1 MFQHKANEQAFL
13 TTSQSQDCRFL
24 LPGYGRPLDFYPVEK
39 NIYGVESRSMFPSA
53 LDDRDIE
60 NGYTELPVQTLRE
73 QAMVDV
79 MEDLTDIPEWWK
91 KIHDSNTAKEWKDTA
106 LKKGTDITDNMAEW
120 IIEELKFKAMIY
132 EVNHAVA
139 LYNGDITK
147 SDTNVPSSIIEE
159 LRGATAILEINDPDL
174 QFYQPGSLSKQR
186 DLLGMALYPLIYGK
200 SRILPDKLIGLDE
213 ALRHAGQGETI
224 PIPQE
229 TGITRED
236 IAWRVSERSDIK
248 VRPYSRNFQVL
259 PTDWELGDDGKW
271 HITTYINN
279 LHPVKHRK
287 IYDLIE
293 RAFNCLI
300 PQWNMTMTPLKDMLH
315 SRARIEYHKAEYYPV
330 SKEVL
335 DRAPQIKDRE
345 AQSEFDERVE
355 KWRMEHFRSIQPD
368 VETFIPWAVPH
379 CMMSKLPEDLPAPV
393 RIEQSVNLNNNYKE
407 RGLQVV
413 TRLMGV
419 DLTPDDPYYQTD
431 WHVEGQMNEH
441 ICAAAFLTYDSDNM
455 EEPSMEFRNI
465 VDVDAL
471 TAVEHDPND
480 FIWLKQVFGLENGE
494 PAIQHS
500 GSIRCRMGRVVMFP
514 STVQHRLTKFE
525 LKDKTKAGSTRAL
538 VFYLVD
544 PNIRIISTAN
554 IPPQRL
560 DWTLN
565 DKAAEGE
572 DLKSA
577 MAKLALDN
585 KDKKGDM
592 AMSLTEALKIRED
605 SLNELIEFMRY
616 QHVAFESKVL
626 ML

>member
-1 MFQHKANEQAFL
+1 MFQHNANEQAFL

-39 NIYGVESRSMFPSA
+39 DIYGVESRSMFPSA

-60 NGYTELPVQTLRE
+60 IGYTELPVQTLRE
-73 QAMVDV
+73 KAMVDV
-79 MEDLTDIPEWWK
+79 MEDLTDIPGWWN
-91 KIHDSNTAKEWKDTA
+91 KIHDFNTAKEWKDMA
-106 LKKGTDITDNMAEW
+106 LKKGTDITENMAEW
-120 IIEELKFKAMIY
+120 IIDELKFKAMIY

-147 SDTNVPSSIIEE
+147 SDTNVPKSIIEE
-159 LRGATAILEINDPDL
+159 LRCATRTLETNHPDL

-186 DLLGMALYPLIYGK
+186 DLLAMALYPLIYGR

-213 ALRHAGQGETI
+213 ALRYAGQGETI

-236 IAWRVSERSDIK
+236 IAWRVYERSDIQ
-248 VRPYSRNFQVL
+248 VRPYSRNFQAL
-259 PTDWELGDDGKW
+259 PTDWKLGDDGKW

-279 LHPVKHRK
+279 LHPVKHRN

-335 DRAPQIKDRE
+335 DSVPQIKDRE
-345 AQSEFDERVE
+345 AQSEYYERVE
-355 KWRMEHFRSIQPD
+355 KWRMAHFRSIQPD
-368 VETFIPWAVPH
+368 VDKFVPWAVPH

-393 RIEQSVNLNNNYKE
+393 RIEQGVNLNNNYKE
-407 RGLQVV
+407 RGLQVI

-419 DLTPDDPYYQTD
+419 DLTPDDPYYETY

-480 FIWLKQVFGLENGE
+480 FTWLKQVFGMENGE

-500 GSIRCRMGRVVMFP
+500 GSIRCQIGRTVMFP

-525 LKDKTKAGSTRAL
+525 LKDKTKSGSTRAL

-544 PNIRIISTAN
+544 PNIRIISTGN

-565 DKAAEGE
+565 NKDAEAE
-572 DLKSA
+572 DLNSA
-577 MAKLALDN
+577 MVKLALDN
-585 KDKKGDM
+585 KDNKGNM
-592 AMSLTEALKIRED
+592 PMSLGEALEVRKD
-605 SLNELIEFMRY
+605 SLNELVEFMRY
-616 QHVAFESKVL
+616 QHVAFESRVL